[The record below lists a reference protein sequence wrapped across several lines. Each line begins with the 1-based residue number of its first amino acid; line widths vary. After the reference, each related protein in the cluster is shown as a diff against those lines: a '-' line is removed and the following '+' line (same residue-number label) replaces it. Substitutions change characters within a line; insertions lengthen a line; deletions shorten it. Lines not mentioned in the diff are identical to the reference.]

1 MHSILVIREFQVLVP
16 YSCGNPFNRYFPP
29 DVVAVCT
36 QSCLTLCDPM
46 DCSPPG
52 SSVHGISQARILEWV
67 AMSSSR
73 GSSHPRKIFP
83 PEPRSPALQMDS
95 LSSEPLG
102 KPEYRL
108 STHTHTHTH
117 THARTLQVAKT
128 GCKDTAV
135 FSLQAESLGLVLVT
149 G

>member
-1 MHSILVIREFQVLVP
+1 MPS
-16 YSCGNPFNRYFPP
+16 SK
-29 DVVAVCT
+29 
-36 QSCLTLCDPM
+36 
-46 DCSPPG
+46 G
-52 SSVHGISQARILEWV
+52 SSRAG
-67 AMSSSR
+67 
-73 GSSHPRKIFP
+73 KIFP

-108 STHTHTHTH
+108 STHTRM
-117 THARTLQVAKT
+117 HARTLQVAKT
-128 GCKDTAV
+128 GCKHTAV